1 MLEQI
6 ALSIAAKKLIAIAA
20 GGALAASAAAYSQVD
35 ISGGI
40 GGGADFGLDQSPHP
54 ITAEIDFHA
63 LLPSVDAEAAIEA
76 ATTTT
81 VIQGAPRLEAQTEAS
96 MGSAVRLDATAPL
109 GVSVTLPSTAVAVGG
124 EAGANTTAGV
134 AAAEAQTFADVD
146 AAADTSAD
154 VEIGVAA
161 VTADLITEV
170 NGDLGL
176 GVLVQ

>member
-40 GGGADFGLDQSPHP
+40 GGYADFGLDQSPHP
-54 ITAEIDFHA
+54 VTAEIDFHA

-76 ATTTT
+76 ATTT
-81 VIQGAPRLEAQTEAS
+81 VIQDAPRLEAQTEAS
-96 MGSAVRLDATAPL
+96 IGSAVRLDATAPL
-109 GVSVTLPSTAVAVGG
+109 DVSVALPSTEVAVGG

-161 VTADLITEV
+161 VTADLVTEV
-170 NGDLGL
+170 DGDLGL